1 MSQYNEDVAMLNA
14 YRLITGRYDI
24 DEIIEADLDV
34 LFFPFNPFVYDND
47 DIQSVIDYFE
57 SEDREDYEKC
67 GELLKCKTEFYE

>member
-1 MSQYNEDVAMLNA
+1 MSQYNEDEAMLNA
-14 YRLITGRYDI
+14 YRLIT
-24 DEIIEADLDV
+24 EADLDV
-34 LFFPFNPFVYDND
+34 LFFPFNPFVYDNE